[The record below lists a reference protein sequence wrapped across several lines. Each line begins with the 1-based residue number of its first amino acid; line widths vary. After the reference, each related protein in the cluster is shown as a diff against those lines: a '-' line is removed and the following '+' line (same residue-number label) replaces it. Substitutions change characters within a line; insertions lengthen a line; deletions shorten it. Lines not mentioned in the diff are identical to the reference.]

1 MRSSLRRRAGS
12 LIVGLALVAGLGACA
27 PEERPLETASP
38 EPSVE
43 PEPTYESTYE
53 APPAYAIAP
62 LTGEII
68 EPGSLDRPV
77 FSAKI
82 DNAPLARPQLGLDRA
97 DIVHVELVEG
107 GSIRYAASWHSD
119 LPDEVGPVRSVRPM
133 DPDIVSPFGG
143 ILAYSGAQQQFIAA
157 MLNTP
162 VRNIIFDR
170 GDDSDLVYRGLPR
183 PSPHNV
189 VARAAQLVERYAGD
203 DAPRQQFAF
212 ADRIENATAAR
223 DGAPASTL
231 SLRYGQVGQSGWE
244 WSEADG
250 RWLRSQ
256 GGQPDVA
263 LSGTR
268 LSATNVIVLRVR
280 IDFSPGVP
288 QTLLAGQS
296 GSGFVATDGKT
307 IPITWSKAGM
317 ADSYRLL
324 DDQGVA
330 VRLAPGTTWIEL
342 VPDTGDATITAG

>member
-1 MRSSLRRRAGS
+1 MPSFSRRRLGGLTVALA
-12 LIVGLALVAGLGACA
+12 LIVGLGACA
-27 PEERPLETASP
+27 PEERPLESESP

-43 PEPTYESTYE
+43 PAPSYTSTYE
-53 APPAYAIAP
+53 APPPYALAP
-62 LTGEII
+62 LTGAII

-77 FSAKI
+77 LSAKI
-82 DNAPLARPQLGLDRA
+82 DNAPLARPQVGLDRA
-97 DIVHVELVEG
+97 DVVHVELVEG

-143 ILAYSGAQQQFIAA
+143 ILAYSGAQPQFIAA
-157 MLNTP
+157 MLDTP
-162 VRNIIFDR
+162 VRNVIFDR

-189 VARAAQLVERYAGD
+189 VARAAQLVDRYAT
-203 DAPRQQFAF
+203 DAPPRQQFAF
-212 ADRIENATAAR
+212 ADRVENATAVR
-223 DGAPASTL
+223 DGVPASAF
-231 SLRYGQVGQSGWE
+231 SLRYGQVGQSVWE
-244 WSEADG
+244 WSEADA

-256 GGQPDVA
+256 GAQPDVA
-263 LSGTR
+263 LSGAR
-268 LSATNVIVLRVR
+268 LSATNVIVLRV
-280 IDFSPGVP
+280 IVDFGPGVP

-296 GSGFVATDGKT
+296 GSGFVATGGKT
-307 IPITWSKAGM
+307 VPITWSKAGM

-324 DDQGVA
+324 DDHGVA